1 MFLLFTI
8 LISFDLKKRIQIAF
22 LLFTITFFLITK
34 IINHSIWKKNSN
46 TISILIN
53 PIFFLSYVNFYKIVK
68 LATFIFSKIVPY
80 NNKVTGL
87 TLCIMHIST
96 CPFQEFS
103 KKKNKKGQVQVN
115 LQIPVPCPFRYFP
128 IKSWK
133 GQGTGH
139 LYLVC
144 ATPVPCPFSY
154 FSHPACT
161 TRLYFSR
168 FDREILKRTGDRRNL
183 QIPVPCAF
191 H

>member
-1 MFLLFTI
+1 MFLLFTISVKLFDFRKRIQIMFLLFTI

-87 TLCIMHIST
+87 NMTYIMHYAALFKN
-96 CPFQEFS
+96 FQ
-103 KKKNKKGQVQVN
+103 KKKIKKD
-115 LQIPVPCPFRYFP
+115 RY
-128 IKSWK
+128 
-133 GQGTGH
+133 
-139 LYLVC
+139 
-144 ATPVPCPFSY
+144 
-154 FSHPACT
+154 
-161 TRLYFSR
+161 R
-168 FDREILKRTGDRRNL
+168 
-183 QIPVPCAF
+183 
-191 H
+191 